1 MKSIAV
7 ENIKEEKKGAADYLL
22 IRLSVNRKES
32 YCACVDGEGFA
43 IESLGSDYS
52 EAERIF
58 GALVLNQVSAL
69 HLAEI
74 MQDIRAENFG

>member
-7 ENIKEEKKGAADYLL
+7 ENIKEEKKGATDYLL

-52 EAERIF
+52 EAARIF
-58 GALVLNQVSAL
+58 QILLFNEASAL
-69 HLAEI
+69 HLSEI